1 MCILCENK
9 TYFEQHLKSFLEKTM
24 HVHVHVYIL
33 NVKHVLSSLQVWFK
47 NRRAKW
53 RKQKREEELSR
64 ARLSKEK
71 LPATTSS
78 ASGDR
83 TPSSNQTEA
92 TDSEPEV
99 GDDVMISVDDDG
111 DYSSSG
117 VDRSFSVTS
126 DDNDEILDY
135 SAKSSNSCQN
145 NSLKS
150 KSVDGNELENDCRTE
165 SMSSNK
171 IAGLSHF
178 EVKSSTAS
186 PDAN

>member
-1 MCILCENK
+1 MFMYI
-9 TYFEQHLKSFLEKTM
+9 
-24 HVHVHVYIL
+24 YIL

-135 SAKSSNSCQN
+135 NAKSSNSCQN

-150 KSVDGNELENDCRTE
+150 KIC
-165 SMSSNK
+165 
-171 IAGLSHF
+171 
-178 EVKSSTAS
+178 
-186 PDAN
+186 